1 MVNQASEIVQQI
13 LSLESSYSTTLVAI
27 DGKGGAGKSTLAN
40 ILASQLET
48 TGRRVDIVHFD
59 DFYLPSSLRMKGEGA
74 EKPIGGD
81 FDWERLRDQ
90 VLEPLRDGRKAR
102 FERYDW
108 CKDVLTEAQHIL
120 PGAIVIV
127 EGVFSSRDE
136 LAAKYDFRIWVD
148 CPRQLRLKRGI
159 ERDGE
164 SYRDRWEQDWMP
176 SEDRYVEN
184 HQPIDRADFVVSGE
198 AG

>member
-1 MVNQASEIVQQI
+1 
-13 LSLESSYSTTLVAI
+13 
-27 DGKGGAGKSTLAN
+27 
-40 ILASQLET
+40 
-48 TGRRVDIVHFD
+48 
-59 DFYLPSSLRMKGEGA
+59 
-74 EKPIGGD
+74 
-81 FDWERLRDQ
+81 
-90 VLEPLRDGRKAR
+90 
-102 FERYDW
+102 W

-176 SEDRYVEN
+176 SEDQYVEN
-184 HQPIDRADFVVSGE
+184 HQPIDRADFVASGE